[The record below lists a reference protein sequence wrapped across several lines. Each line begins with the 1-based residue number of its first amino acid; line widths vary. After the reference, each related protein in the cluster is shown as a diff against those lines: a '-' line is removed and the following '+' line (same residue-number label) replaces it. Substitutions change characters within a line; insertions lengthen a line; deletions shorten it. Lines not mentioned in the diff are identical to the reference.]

1 MRRIASHYIYCHQVY
16 KMHYLELT
24 DEGLYMGLYPLTE
37 EIAGTEF
44 YDGILVPVSS
54 QEKQI
59 YSDLISI
66 PFGRNSNFSR
76 KEFIFSYLD
85 LIKVSLQVEKERPVR
100 LVLLNGSPLTATELC
115 TNNSGSDCYI

>member
-66 PFGRNSNFSR
+66 PFGKNSNFSR
-76 KEFIFSYLD
+76 KESIFSYLD

-100 LVLLNGSPLTATELC
+100 LVLLNGSPLTAAELS